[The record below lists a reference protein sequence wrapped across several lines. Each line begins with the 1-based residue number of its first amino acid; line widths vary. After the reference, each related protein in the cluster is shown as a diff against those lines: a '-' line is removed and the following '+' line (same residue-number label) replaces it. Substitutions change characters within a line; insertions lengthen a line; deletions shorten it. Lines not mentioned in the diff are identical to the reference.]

1 MKAIQSFR
9 ELVGEDKS
17 LKRRIPKFTEV
28 NANRIMLFD
37 FVASKEYPEQ
47 VTVRAGEVVFVFEAY
62 PDGWC
67 EVKTGGRIG
76 VIPTAYHGP
85 VPDSHRQRDANG
97 GDAAPTLTRQQD
109 EVLKVDATEKR
120 SAQLKRQAT
129 GLGRMAKDKF
139 WERMLATALLLVE
152 VVWFVVM
159 GLIVPLISRL
169 YRIAS
174 KNENKST
181 TLSFL
186 TRIVFESVC
195 LMLIPML
202 TDHELLAFDKRLQ
215 EDAARVKAETVYR
228 RANDQGSRLV
238 KTMSAAAM

>member
-28 NANRIMLFD
+28 NANRIVLFD

-47 VTVRAGEVVFVFEAY
+47 VTVRAGEMVFVFETY

-85 VPDSHRQRDANG
+85 VPDSHHRERDASAG
-97 GDAAPTLTRQQD
+97 PALTRQQD

-120 SAQLKRQAT
+120 SAQLKRQAS

-139 WERMLATALLLVE
+139 WERMLATALLVGE
-152 VVWFVVM
+152 VVWFIVM
-159 GLIVPLISRL
+159 GLLVPLARRM
-169 YRIAS
+169 YRIVS

-186 TRIVFESVC
+186 VRMVFEGVC
-195 LMLIPML
+195 LVLIPML
-202 TDHELLAFDKRLQ
+202 TDQELLAFDKRLQ
-215 EDAARVKAETVYR
+215 EDAARVKAETVHR
-228 RANDQGSRLV
+228 RSNGNRMV
-238 KTMSAAAM
+238 KTMSTAAM